1 MKQHIEQMG
10 EAIEDGVE
18 LIGYTPW
25 GIIDLT
31 SMSTGEMLK
40 RYGVVYV
47 DAHDDGTGSFNR
59 YKKDSFDWYKNV
71 IKHNCVLQ

>member
-1 MKQHIEQMG
+1 
-10 EAIEDGVE
+10 
-18 LIGYTPW
+18 
-25 GIIDLT
+25 
-31 SMSTGEMLK
+31 MLK